1 MPSDLHVFCTL
12 CAVNVRSASRI
23 ACLFVLT
30 GLVALVLA
38 APAQGVVYSFGRHPD
53 KERLVLQFPDGLPQ
67 YTLARTAAQ
76 ALALRLPAGGDAA
89 GELPDV
95 GGARLVSG
103 LRAVAGG
110 LDIEL
115 STAEA
120 GFVAFTL
127 DNPPRLVVDVF
138 SDPLGAR
145 WKPTGP
151 PLREARPATPPA
163 PAPPAGAAAAQTPQ
177 DAPQTLPRAVPPTPP
192 GPAQGQGL
200 AQAAAPEPA
209 PRQGAQGQ
217 PATDPDALAPAAA
230 ASAPAASA
238 PDAAPAPGVVAPPAA
253 SAPVPGASAPPAASA
268 SGAASAP
275 AAQDG
280 RMRTAFEVPYVF
292 RGRVT
297 PPGQSGPAQAER
309 VPGPA
314 APGAA
319 SGPAPGAASSPAPG
333 APLVAADAVP
343 VPGKPG
349 TFAVGARPVAPVGA
363 APGAET
369 PVEPDRPARPR
380 PTPAPEGSQP
390 LQRDV
395 VERITENL
403 LGAGGPASQFRGRVF
418 SPGEGPPM
426 PAPSASGP
434 LPQPDAE
441 QPPAPVAPAAPAAA
455 PEAPAAAPAA
465 VADAAE
471 DAQNATAQEQ
481 ALARQ
486 EQLDEIM
493 FAARA
498 AQGNDDYDT
507 ALKELATLLA
517 QPDLPPDMAED
528 AMYMR
533 ADVLSVKYKDDLAG
547 HFDEINGG
555 YEAAVNH
562 NLGSWR
568 VPAALLRRGVLN
580 LKVGNVPEA
589 AAFFRLLRERY
600 EGDPNV
606 PLTYYYWGDYYFNK
620 GDYQKAA
627 DEFQYLVQVY
637 PDSKFVREAS
647 LGLARA
653 LRHLGY
659 DKQAFQIVDYIEKRW
674 PRFYIEFPPF
684 LRLLGDAAYT
694 VEDYE
699 KAKNDYW
706 TYYNIDPKGDE
717 ADIIL
722 ARLGDIYV
730 RTNRPDAA
738 REMYDKAVA
747 DFPDREGGLIST
759 MRLAEEGI
767 YDEPSVEQMY
777 TVFDRPLNLA
787 PAQTYEH
794 IVANHPD
801 SALAPLAQL
810 KLAMWQLWNNKNV
823 EALAAV
829 LDFERKFPDSALM
842 ARARD
847 VGLKAFGGLVTQL
860 VVDGNYPKIVSLWE
874 EYDFVREMAAD
885 LDPQAKIALGLSLWK
900 RGLSDQALAVVRPFL
915 NEEQVPEHSEVA
927 MSLALSIY
935 ADNARWEDV
944 LGVAEVVREWELR
957 PDSQRELLYARAL
970 ALENLGRFEESRPLW
985 VELGND
991 SRLAPAQR
999 AYAIFFLAQEALAGK
1014 RLRESY
1020 EYAQDAYEMLTTM
1033 GGEEPKLRETLNI
1046 LIDVT
1051 ERSARYREAL
1061 KWATELEALLPEGD
1075 PSWAALRYR
1084 MAGLYRRA
1092 ADLPRWREL
1101 LADLAARQPDS
1112 LYGRMAASDLQ
1123 LEKIEQAARGYS
1135 PPGAF

>member
-1 MPSDLHVFCTL
+1 M
-12 CAVNVRSASRI
+12 NVRSASRI

-30 GLVALVLA
+30 GLVTLVLA

-67 YTLARTAAQ
+67 YTLAREAAQ
-76 ALALRLPAGGDAA
+76 ALALRLPGADGAA
-89 GELPDV
+89 GELPDLT
-95 GGARLVSG
+95 GARLVSG

-151 PLREARPATPPA
+151 PRTAPPAGPAPTAGAPAPQAQGAAPPAAARPAQGDAVSQAAAPPAAPARPAAGPEASQPAAAAPA
-163 PAPPAGAAAAQTPQ
+163 PAPAVTP
-177 DAPQTLPRAVPPTPP
+177 DAAVPP
-192 GPAQGQGL
+192 
-200 AQAAAPEPA
+200 
-209 PRQGAQGQ
+209 
-217 PATDPDALAPAAA
+217 
-230 ASAPAASA
+230 SASA
-238 PDAAPAPGVVAPPAA
+238 PDAAASSEGSVPAPDT
-253 SAPVPGASAPPAASA
+253 
-268 SGAASAP
+268 

-297 PPGQSGPAQAER
+297 PPGQSAPAQAER

-314 APGAA
+314 PAPDAAPGPAP
-319 SGPAPGAASSPAPG
+319 SPAPGAAPG
-333 APLVAADAVP
+333 AAAPEALPPVAQDAVP

-369 PVEPDRPARPR
+369 AVEGGRPARPR
-380 PTPAPEGSQP
+380 PTPPPEGSQP

-403 LGAGGPASQFRGRVF
+403 LGPEGPASQFRGRVF
-418 SPGEGPPM
+418 SPGDGPPM

-441 QPPAPVAPAAPAAA
+441 VAAAPPVPEPPA
-455 PEAPAAAPAA
+455 PEAPAAPGTSKAPEASEAPAEPGA
-465 VADAAE
+465 VAEAGA
-471 DAQNATAQEQ
+471 DAQNATAEER
-481 ALARQ
+481 ARARQ

-498 AQGNDDYDT
+498 AQGNDDHDT

-528 AMYMR
+528 AMYTK

-547 HFDEINGG
+547 HFDEINGA

-562 NLGSWR
+562 NLESWR

-600 EGDPNV
+600 QGDPNV

-674 PRFYIEFPPF
+674 PRFYVEFPPF

-730 RTNRPDAA
+730 RTKRPGAA

-747 DFPDREGGLIST
+747 DFPDREGGLISK

-767 YDEPSVEQMY
+767 YDEPSVEQMF

-794 IVANHPD
+794 IVAKHPD

-823 EALAAV
+823 DALAAV
-829 LDFERKFPDSALM
+829 LDFEKKFPESALM
-842 ARARD
+842 PRARD
-847 VGLKAFGGLVTQL
+847 VGLKAFGGLATQL
-860 VVDGNYPKIVSLWE
+860 VVDGNYPKIVSLWQ

-900 RGLSDQALAVVRPFL
+900 RGLPEEALGVVRPFL

-957 PDSQRELLYARAL
+957 PDFQRELLYARAL

-1014 RLRESY
+1014 RLREAY
-1020 EYAQDAYEMLTTM
+1020 EYAQDAYEMLVTM

-1046 LIDVT
+1046 LMDVT
-1051 ERSARYREAL
+1051 ESSARYREAL

-1092 ADLPRWREL
+1092 ADLPTWREM

>member
-1 MPSDLHVFCTL
+1 MRPDLHGFCTV

-30 GLVALVLA
+30 GLVTLVLA

-67 YTLARTAAQ
+67 YTLAREAAQ
-76 ALALRLPAGGDAA
+76 ALALRLPGADGAA
-89 GELPDV
+89 GDLPDLA
-95 GGARLVSG
+95 GARLVSG

-151 PLREARPATPPA
+151 PRPATPTGPVPTAGAPA
-163 PAPPAGAAAAQTPQ
+163 PQPAGAAPQTLARAVPPVPPAPPAVRP
-177 DAPQTLPRAVPPTPP
+177 APGDTAS
-192 GPAQGQGL
+192 
-200 AQAAAPEPA
+200 QAAAPGAP
-209 PRQGAQGQ
+209 PRQGV
-217 PATDPDALAPAAA
+217 PTRPAAGSE
-230 ASAPAASA
+230 ASAPAPAGS
-238 PDAAPAPGVVAPPAA
+238 APAPVATPAAPGAAAPSVPPAPGA
-253 SAPVPGASAPPAASA
+253 AAPSDGSFSAP
-268 SGAASAP
+268 AP

-297 PPGQSGPAQAER
+297 PPGQSAPAQAER

-314 APGAA
+314 PAPTPASDAAPGPTPGAAAPGATP
-319 SGPAPGAASSPAPG
+319 SVGQ
-333 APLVAADAVP
+333 DAVP

-349 TFAVGARPVAPVGA
+349 TFAVEARPAAPVGA

-369 PVEPDRPARPR
+369 AVEGARPARPR
-380 PTPAPEGSQP
+380 PTPPPEGSQP

-403 LGAGGPASQFRGRVF
+403 LGPGGPASQFRGRVF
-418 SPGEGPPM
+418 SAGDGPPM
-426 PAPSASGP
+426 PVPSASGP

-441 QPPAPVAPAAPAAA
+441 VAAAPPAPEPSAAS
-455 PEAPAAAPAA
+455 EAPAVPEA
-465 VADAAE
+465 VAAAGA
-471 DAQNATAQEQ
+471 DAQNATAEERAQ
-481 ALARQ
+481 ARQ

-498 AQGNDDYDT
+498 AQGNDDHDT
-507 ALKELATLLA
+507 ALRELATLLA
-517 QPDLPPDMAED
+517 QPDLPRDMAED
-528 AMYMR
+528 AMYTR

-547 HFDEINGG
+547 HFDEINGA

-562 NLGSWR
+562 NLESWR

-600 EGDPNV
+600 QGDPNV

-647 LGLARA
+647 LGLARS

-674 PRFYIEFPPF
+674 PRFYVEFPPF

-730 RTNRPDAA
+730 RTKRPGAA
-738 REMYDKAVA
+738 REMYDKAVG
-747 DFPDREGGLIST
+747 DFPDREGGLISK

-767 YDEPSVEQMY
+767 YDEPSVEQMF

-794 IVANHPD
+794 IVAKHPD

-829 LDFERKFPDSALM
+829 LEFEKKFPGSTLAE
-842 ARARD
+842 RARD
-847 VGLKAFGGLVTQL
+847 VGLKAFGGLAAQL
-860 VVDGNYPKIVSLWE
+860 VVDGNYPKIVSLWQ
-874 EYDFVREMAAD
+874 EYDFVREMAAE

-900 RGLSDQALAVVRPFL
+900 RGLPEQALGVVRPFL

-957 PDSQRELLYARAL
+957 PDFQRELLYARAL

-1014 RLRESY
+1014 RLREAY
-1020 EYAQDAYEMLTTM
+1020 EYAQDAYEMLVAM
-1033 GGEEPKLRETLNI
+1033 GGEEPKLRETLSI

-1061 KWATELEALLPEGD
+1061 KWATELEGLLPGGD

-1092 ADLPRWREL
+1092 ADLPTWREM

-1123 LEKIEQAARGYS
+1123 LEKIEQAARGDS
-1135 PPGAF
+1135 PPGAV